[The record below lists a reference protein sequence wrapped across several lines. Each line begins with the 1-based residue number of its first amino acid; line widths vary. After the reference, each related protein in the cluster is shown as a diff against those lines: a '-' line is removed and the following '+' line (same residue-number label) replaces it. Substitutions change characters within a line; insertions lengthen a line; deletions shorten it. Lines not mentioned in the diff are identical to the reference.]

1 MNVANEALA
10 GHGPHGAHGAHGSGH
25 GPSQKQYIIGFVL
38 AILLTAVPFA
48 LVMGHSGIG
57 TGVLIAAFAV
67 AQIVVHVVYFLHVNS
82 SQEQRWNLTA
92 LLYTVLMVGIIMIG
106 SLWIMHHLYSTMTP
120 GAMHHMVWSAKH

>member
-48 LVMGHSGIG
+48 LVMGHSDIG

-67 AQIVVHVVYFLHVNS
+67 AQIVVHVVYFLHVNG

-106 SLWIMHHLYSTMTP
+106 SLWIMHHLYSSMTP
-120 GAMHHMVWSAKH
+120 GAMHHMVWPAKH

>member
-10 GHGPHGAHGAHGSGH
+10 GHGPHAAHGAHGSGH

-67 AQIVVHVVYFLHVNS
+67 AQIVVHVVYFLHVNNS
-82 SQEQRWNLTA
+82 PEQRWNLTA

-106 SLWIMHHLYSTMTP
+106 SLWIMNHLYRSMAP
-120 GAMHHMVWSAKH
+120 GAMPHRVWSAKH

>member
-10 GHGPHGAHGAHGSGH
+10 GHGPQSAHGAHGSGH